1 MAKEKYNI
9 EKISFEW
16 VEECKDRKE
25 IKKAYEAIKE
35 YGGYY
40 DLEQALKKKL
50 AELDPTFRRQIDE
63 RPLTKQEKETIE
75 NDLAMFL
82 DSANYDDE
90 SLQGKHTKNI
100 FTNPKEEAAQRI
112 GLKKKAE
119 NERLK
124 GNDFMKSK
132 EYDVAIEWYNKA
144 IAIDPTEASTYSN
157 RALAY
162 INKKQYSLAIDDANK
177 SIALD
182 PEYIKGYYRRGKAY
196 ENCKKYELAIK
207 DYECILEKEPNNK
220 KIKKE
225 LLAVRSSYKDQ
236 QDAESG
242 TKKFKKMKIQEESS
256 DKVQEIPSSEQSKN
270 ESAIQSDEPIIEEE
284 GVSSQATN
292 PAPVSQITETHPA
305 HEPEPAKVEEPLTS
319 HVEEPTPVLVEEQK
333 ENKSEF
339 VKLKIEEEDS
349 SDEELVN
356 AKNAAKAQEPIKS
369 EDIKLEE
376 ISHSKITE
384 VSTPDR
390 ITEFDKNLMKHENVS
405 EDFIHS
411 FDQVHVTEIPTTTD
425 EESKVEEISEEVKTE
440 ITPEEAEEIKFFEQI
455 DQNLEKYKA
464 DAKEQ
469 HTKGMFE
476 HSIEIYEEA
485 LLYIDSVE
493 RHFTCKKDDIIA
505 RKCSLWNNIAA
516 WYKQYQNS
524 DKQIEFSTLVI
535 DSADH
540 LSKDQSL
547 LFKAYFRRGVA
558 YEKNEKYKKAKEDL
572 EWCKNAQPYNLE
584 VTKALNRVREAVAH
598 EEQLEKIKLK
608 PSATKLTNLLE
619 EFKSKGNEHF
629 KENKIGK
636 FQH

>member
-1 MAKEKYNI
+1 MSSEKYNI
-9 EKISFEW
+9 DKISFEW

-25 IKKAYEAIKE
+25 CKRAYEAIKN
-35 YGGYY
+35 YGGFY

-63 RPLTKQEKETIE
+63 KPLTKEEKEDID
-75 NDLAMFL
+75 NDIAKFI

-90 SLQGKHTKNI
+90 SLQGKHAKNI

-112 GLKKKAE
+112 GMKKKAE

-144 IAIDPTEASTYSN
+144 IAIDPTEASSYSN

-162 INKKQYSLAIDDANK
+162 TNKKQYSLAIDDANK

-207 DYECILEKEPNNK
+207 DYEYILEKEPNNK

-225 LLAVRSSYKDQ
+225 LLTVRSLYKEQ

-242 TKKFKKMKIQEESS
+242 AKKFKKMKIQEESS
-256 DKVQEIPSSEQSKN
+256 DKVQEIPPSQQTAQN
-270 ESAIQSDEPIIEEE
+270 DDPVIEEE
-284 GVSSQATN
+284 GVSKQNTQPEPVFQN
-292 PAPVSQITETHPA
+292 VENKPAPEPVETPA
-305 HEPEPAKVEEPLTS
+305 AEPQET
-319 HVEEPTPVLVEEQK
+319 
-333 ENKSEF
+333 KSEF
-339 VKLKIEEEDS
+339 VKLNIEEEES
-349 SDEELVN
+349 SDEEPV
-356 AKNAAKAQEPIKS
+356 KTQEPVKVEEQVKA

-376 ISHSKITE
+376 IVQPKVTE
-384 VSTPDR
+384 VHTPER

-405 EDFIHS
+405 DDFIHS

-425 EESKVEEISEEVKTE
+425 EQSKVEEVVEEAKDQM
-440 ITPEEAEEIKFFEQI
+440 TPEEAEEINQLEQI
-455 DQNLEKYKA
+455 DKELEKYKS

-485 LLYIDSVE
+485 LLFLNGKETSFKYKIDDLVS
-493 RHFTCKKDDIIA
+493 

-516 WYKQYQNS
+516 WYKQYQNA
-524 DKQIEFSTLVI
+524 DKQIEFSTFVVNN
-535 DSADH
+535 ADH
-540 LSKDQSL
+540 LSKDQNL
-547 LFKAYFRRGVA
+547 LFKAYYRRALA
-558 YEKNEKYKKAKEDL
+558 YEKNEKYKKAKLDL
-572 EWCKNAQPYNLE
+572 EACKSIQPYNLE
-584 VTKALNRVREAVAH
+584 VTKALNRMREALAH
-598 EEQLEKIKLK
+598 EEQLEKIKSK
-608 PSATKLTNLLE
+608 PSAEKLTNLLE
-619 EFKSKGNEHF
+619 EFKVKGNELY
-629 KENKIGK
+629 KENKIGNSY
-636 FQH
+636 FYIL